1 MQSSVVCSQ
10 DSFRQIDETIVG
22 SADRLGLAISTNFS
36 GEQREKALRIWSPIL
51 KRLKPILAHLNRL
64 EVQGTPNGLIAT
76 GYAGWSLA
84 ICCNE
89 DESMPHYIGIRDRY
103 SEDAGALRA
112 LLTDNGYVV
121 EADGETDPVF
131 DSVLRAIVEGLGGT
145 RLEPSSPEPHREPS
159 KRRSTQSRKTTVAKI
174 VKVRHL

>member
-1 MQSSVVCSQ
+1 MHSSVVCSQ
-10 DSFRQIDETIVG
+10 DSFRRSGATVVG
-22 SADRLGLAISTNFS
+22 SSDRLGLKISPEFS
-36 GEQREKALRIWSPIL
+36 DEQREKALRIWSPIL
-51 KRLKPILAHLNRL
+51 KRWQPILAHLNRL
-64 EVQGTPNGLIAT
+64 EIQGTPNGLIAT

-159 KRRSTQSRKTTVAKI
+159 KRRSTQSRKTTVAEI